1 MEVDAEVSLALTN
14 PGTRSMTI
22 THAVREA
29 NSSREVYL
37 LLAAYLEA
45 VRLGGELI
53 EPFREI
59 ATAPLVSIEDV
70 KERTLQLFFMLQA
83 VSKSLDDNSR
93 VAVKEAL
100 YVFGAVLDRLKSLE
114 GGTGTGAPSSAMQ
127 PGWRSD
133 KWPHAGST
141 NINPT
146 VFSKGRLRS
155 AATALAEA
163 EPSIR
168 RQHDN
173 PTDEDYFHPNLGPC
187 PHWHSRA

>member
-1 MEVDAEVSLALTN
+1 MKADAEVPLALTN
-14 PGTRSMTI
+14 PGRRSTTI

-37 LLAAYLEA
+37 LLSAYLET
-45 VRLGGELI
+45 VRLGGEMI

-70 KERTLQLFFMLQA
+70 KERTLQLFFMLQR

-100 YVFGAVLDRLKSLE
+100 YVFGSAQDRLKSLE
-114 GGTGTGAPSSAMQ
+114 GGTGTGAPPSAMR
-127 PGWRSD
+127 PDWSSD

-141 NINPT
+141 NINLV

-155 AATALAEA
+155 AATALVEA

-168 RQHDN
+168 RQDDN
-173 PTDEDYFHPNLGPC
+173 PTDEDYSHPNLGPC